1 MKNHK
6 LIILSMAFSGL
17 LMIISIAQ
25 AQVYS
30 WTDENGN
37 VRFSDDFSQVPEKY
51 RKVAV
56 PVGPSKERMQ
66 ELRRTWAEGEQKIS
80 YDGGKTWV
88 EPGAKRINKEPQRQV
103 IEKRPDMME
112 EMVRKFAG
120 LTYEWTQEESLWIRI
135 PASTVYAKEMYSE
148 MAEKIAAHYH
158 AQKGH
163 MVCVRFYYESG
174 KVIAYECR

>member
-6 LIILSMAFSGL
+6 LIILAMAFSGL
-17 LMIISIAQ
+17 LMIVSIAQ

-37 VRFSDDFSQVPEKY
+37 VRFADDFSQVPEKY
-51 RKVAV
+51 KKVAV
-56 PVGPSKERMQ
+56 RVGPSKERME
-66 ELRRTWAEGEQKIS
+66 ELRRRWAEGEQKVS
-80 YDGGKTWV
+80 HDGGKTWFD
-88 EPGAKRINKEPQRQV
+88 PRAKQVDKEPPQPV

-112 EMVRKFAG
+112 EMVRKFPG
-120 LTYEWTQEESLWIRI
+120 LMYEWTQKESLWIRI
-135 PASTVYAKEMYSE
+135 PASTAYAKEEYSE

-158 AQKGH
+158 AKKGH
-163 MVCVRFYYESG
+163 MVCVRFYYGSG